1 MVEPLS
7 EFRRAA
13 REWLARMVPAPER
26 DVADYGADP
35 AATQAAKEF
44 QAALYDARYAGISW
58 PVEYGGHGLP
68 DEYERAFVDEAAAF
82 DLPARRLFLVGIG
95 MCGPT
100 LLALGSEEQKRRYL
114 PALIRGEQVWC
125 QLFSEPGAGSDVA
138 SLQSTARAGEDGWVL
153 SGQKVWTTH
162 ARAADYGLVV
172 ARTDPDLPKHDGLS
186 MFVLDMKAPG
196 ITIRPLRQ
204 MTGDSDF
211 NEVFFDDVRVPA
223 ENLVG
228 RLGDG
233 WRAARVMLMNERTSI
248 GAAPD
253 KLARLTHRFLAQL
266 AAEQGL
272 AADPAVRR
280 RLADLYLRERA
291 LELLGARIRA
301 STRAG
306 VDPGP
311 VGSVAKLVK
320 AQLTKEA
327 AEFAFALSGPG
338 AAAWDGADS
347 VLADTLSRSRQ
358 ASIAGGTDDIQRNI
372 IGERLLGL
380 PREPGVDRGV
390 PFRDLRVGTQS
401 G

>member
-1 MVEPLS
+1 MAGS
-7 EFRRAA
+7 SAGRR
-13 REWLARMVPAPER
+13 
-26 DVADYGADP
+26 
-35 AATQAAKEF
+35 
-44 QAALYDARYAGISW
+44 
-58 PVEYGGHGLP
+58 
-68 DEYERAFVDEAAAF
+68 
-82 DLPARRLFLVGIG
+82 
-95 MCGPT
+95 CGPPT
-100 LLALGSEEQKRRYL
+100 PGPPTTGWWWRE
-114 PALIRGEQVWC
+114 PIR
-125 QLFSEPGAGSDVA
+125 
-138 SLQSTARAGEDGWVL
+138 T
-153 SGQKVWTTH
+153 
-162 ARAADYGLVV
+162 
-172 ARTDPDLPKHDGLS
+172 
-186 MFVLDMKAPG
+186 
-196 ITIRPLRQ
+196 
-204 MTGDSDF
+204 
-211 NEVFFDDVRVPA
+211 
-223 ENLVG
+223 
-228 RLGDG
+228 
-233 WRAARVMLMNERTSI
+233 
-248 GAAPD
+248 APD

-301 STRAG
+301 TTRAG
-306 VDPGP
+306 VGPGP
-311 VGSVAKLVK
+311 VGSVAKPVK

-380 PREPGVDRGV
+380 PREPGVDRSV